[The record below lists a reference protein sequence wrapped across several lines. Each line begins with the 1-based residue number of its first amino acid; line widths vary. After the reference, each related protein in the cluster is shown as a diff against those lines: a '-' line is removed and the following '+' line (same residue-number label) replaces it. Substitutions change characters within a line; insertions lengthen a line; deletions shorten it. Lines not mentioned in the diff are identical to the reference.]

1 MEEIS
6 YVWDIDDVKYKF
18 TYACVRCDR
27 EYGHRWQLVSDL
39 TLGDVSVT
47 KIYFNTLYD
56 KEA

>member
-18 TYACVRCDR
+18 TYACAFCDS

-39 TLGDVSVT
+39 ALGDVSVT